1 MPRNASNASTMA
13 MIILRVLTI
22 CHPLARS
29 SVRGTQGDK
38 TARHVFFHS
47 RRTPGQTVPGHFG
60 YLFPESRHGSLLSRK
75 RKTRIQRHLRSRM
88 RRTRHA
94 APPIISIAGEYA
106 GFKTTL
112 RRTAMQ
118 DVRPETEKISR
129 KKLQLMQT
137 SRSVDRLSRAM
148 PVPITTVER
157 GSSTTKMGSDVSS
170 RSS

>member
-94 APPIISIAGEYA
+94 APRSYPSPENTPGS
-106 GFKTTL
+106 
-112 RRTAMQ
+112 RRLFGGQPCRML
-118 DVRPETEKISR
+118 RPETEKNLPE
-129 KKLQLMQT
+129 KT
-137 SRSVDRLSRAM
+137 STDAD
-148 PVPITTVER
+148 ITKCGQVVQSDACAHHHCGER
-157 GSSTTKMGSDVSS
+157 IIHHKNGQ
-170 RSS
+170 

>member
-1 MPRNASNASTMA
+1 MA

-94 APPIISIAGEYA
+94 APPDHIHRRRIRRVQDDSSEDSHAGCYA
-106 GFKTTL
+106 RK
-112 RRTAMQ
+112 RK
-118 DVRPETEKISR
+118 KISR